1 MDDHYEQWMKET
13 HGNQYDSIYDLGD
26 SKGTDAILCCPCC
39 FTTVCYQCKLK

>member
-1 MDDHYEQWMKET
+1 MDDQYEQWMKET

-39 FTTVCYQCKLK
+39 FTTVCYQCKL

>member
-1 MDDHYEQWMKET
+1 MDDKYEQWMKET

-39 FTTVCYQCKLK
+39 FTTVCYQCKL